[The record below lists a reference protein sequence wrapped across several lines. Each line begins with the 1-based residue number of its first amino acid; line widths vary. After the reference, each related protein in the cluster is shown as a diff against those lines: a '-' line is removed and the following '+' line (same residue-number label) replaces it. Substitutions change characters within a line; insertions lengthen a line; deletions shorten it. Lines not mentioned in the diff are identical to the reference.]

1 MRFDLFKN
9 HSKKKLRNIRSTVV
23 YENNFIDNIYLACT
37 CCYDNTKK
45 DITTR
50 DKLSYIGKRVKA
62 GHDSILE
69 HGTLIIAVHD
79 IPKDINFYEDY
90 INAINNDS
98 IHYLHVYDNLYTRNS
113 TDNKTFDIII
123 GGSIRGWKHYISKKI
138 NYVGN
143 VIVDLIITRVFKSVP
158 IEFFVDLIDKNES
171 VKIAT
176 KYCKYEDK
184 DLEYTSELDYIN
196 NTGLPSY
203 DSVYDKPF
211 KYGKKEQSFRKSI
224 CLGIDI
230 SKYLIAIAYVKRYD
244 FETNILFDMIPVM
257 VEFTNISRTA
267 THQLVRHR
275 NAITQE
281 SQRYVD
287 YSNATFTTPEIDYI
301 GTDKMF
307 DITDK
312 YKLPFDEIGDKL
324 MSIYSS
330 LLSQGIKKEDAR
342 AFLPSNVNCGRLYMT
357 FTISSLIKF
366 LELRTDKHAQLE
378 IRKYALSINSVID
391 GIKKDYSGGPYLLFP
406 YSEILDS
413 EDDIYYVGK

>member
-1 MRFDLFKN
+1 MRFDLFRN
-9 HSKKKLRNIRSTVV
+9 HSKKKLRNIGSSVV

-113 TDNKTFDIII
+113 TDSKTFDIII

-143 VIVDLIITRVFKSVP
+143 VIVDLITTRVFKSVP

-184 DLEYTSELDYIN
+184 DLEYTSRLDYIN

-203 DSVYDKPF
+203 DIMYNKPF
-211 KYGKKEQSFRKSI
+211 EYNKKEQPFKKSI

-230 SKYLIAIAYVKRYD
+230 QKYLVAALYVKRYD
-244 FETNILFDMIPVM
+244 FETDILYDMIPVM
-257 VEFTNISRTA
+257 IEFTNMSRTA

-301 GTDKMF
+301 KTDKMF
-307 DITDK
+307 DINGE
-312 YKLPFDEIGDKL
+312 KLPFDKIGDKL
-324 MSIYSS
+324 MSIYPL
-330 LLSQGIKKEDAR
+330 LLSQGVKKEDAR

-378 IRKYALSINSVID
+378 IRKYALVINSVID
-391 GIKKDYSGGPYLLFP
+391 HIKKEYGKKAPYLFP
-406 YSEILDS
+406 YSEILDN
-413 EDDIYYVGK
+413 EDGITKM